1 MNRILGFLI
10 IGMFSFFVIV
20 FLKQYYPDALK
31 NDQNKIA
38 LVSIVI
44 ILSMVGSNLMVRGV
58 NLSTKLKQ
66 IIGWVVIIFMVISGY
81 SYKWEL
87 KEFGNRVAANIIPGY
102 AQGNGDGS
110 VSFYTSQNGHFEI
123 TALVNNKKRIRFL
136 FDTGASNVALTRKD
150 AEALGIDTNSLE
162 YNIPVSTANGI
173 NWVARIVIDKI
184 QIGPIE
190 INDVAG
196 SVSQEGLDISLLG
209 MSFLRKL
216 ESYNIEGNKLTFR
229 N

>member
-10 IGMFSFFVIV
+10 IGMFSLFIIV
-20 FLKQYYPDALK
+20 SLKQYYPDALK
-31 NDQNKIA
+31 SDQSKISVISA
-38 LVSIVI
+38 II
-44 ILSMVGSNLMVRGV
+44 ILSMLGSNIMVRGA
-58 NLSTKLKQ
+58 NLSSKFKQ
-66 IIGWVVIIFMVISGY
+66 IIGWIVIIFMVISGY
-81 SYKWEL
+81 SYQLEL
-87 KEFGNRVAANIIPGY
+87 KEFGNRIAANIIPGY

-123 TALVNNKKRIRFL
+123 AALVNNKARIKFL

-150 AEALGIDTNSLE
+150 AAALGIDTNSLD
-162 YNIPVSTANGI
+162 YNIPVSTANGV

-184 QIGPIE
+184 KIGPIE
-190 INDVAG
+190 ITDVAG
-196 SVSQEGLDISLLG
+196 SVSQDGLDISLLG

-216 ESYNIEGNKLTFR
+216 ESYNIEGNKLTFK